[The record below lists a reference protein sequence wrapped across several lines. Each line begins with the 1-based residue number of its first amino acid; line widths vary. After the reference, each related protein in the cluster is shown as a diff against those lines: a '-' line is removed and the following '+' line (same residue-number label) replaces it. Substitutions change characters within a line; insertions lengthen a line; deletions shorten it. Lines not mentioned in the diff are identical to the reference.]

1 MPRMV
6 ERVGS
11 LALAQDEFSK
21 FIVAV
26 DEIEERTG
34 IDFLP
39 DIGDEALEASK
50 PDGDEQQS
58 VWGLP

>member
-1 MPRMV
+1 MPQMV

-11 LALAQDEFSK
+11 IALTQDEFSK
-21 FIVAV
+21 FLVTV

-39 DIGDEALEASK
+39 DLGDDALEADK
-50 PDGDEQQS
+50 PNHGEQQS